1 MLHDYAA
8 LLMERPHAWHEEHR
22 DKIMSHGRKEVIII
36 VGLNR
41 PEGIKSLIVK
51 KPRNKEA
58 GLSSNP
64 LADSKPATGL
74 LTTNLSLLIIK

>member
-1 MLHDYAA
+1 
-8 LLMERPHAWHEEHR
+8 MERLHARQEEHR

-41 PEGIKSLIVK
+41 PEGIKSLIVEK
-51 KPRNKEA
+51 LINKKEA
-58 GLSSNP
+58 GLSSNS

-74 LTTNLSLLIIK
+74 LTTNLWLLTIK